1 VQKTDGAPL
10 AENARL
16 GRGGGGGKSVSALS
30 PNPQDKG
37 IERMSEFPADGR
49 LRHPSLRLWLEHPA
63 RIPGGIGTGLTSAV
77 GRRSYFGKRL
87 F

>member
-1 VQKTDGAPL
+1 
-10 AENARL
+10 
-16 GRGGGGGKSVSALS
+16 
-30 PNPQDKG
+30 
-37 IERMSEFPADGR
+37 MSEFPADGR